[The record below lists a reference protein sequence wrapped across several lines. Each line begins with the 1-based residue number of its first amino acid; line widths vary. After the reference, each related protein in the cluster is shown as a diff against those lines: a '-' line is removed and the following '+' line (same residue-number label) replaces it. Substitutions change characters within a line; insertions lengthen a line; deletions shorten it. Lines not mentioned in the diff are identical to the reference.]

1 MVNGATLREV
11 FGMRNWKLPVYATLA
26 YIFAGAGWIIAGYF
40 LSGAL
45 YENEPAAR
53 FELLKGLAY
62 VGITATVLFIA
73 LTYLDRRNVNG
84 IIDNDLGTEFAQSL
98 RTGDLAL
105 RWLPSFVIVV
115 YTATILILALGL
127 WWVREHTLQVGERS
141 ALALHKVHSAQISG
155 ALDIINFT
163 LRDIANDVAENNLA
177 SPTDLQ
183 QHIQDIASL
192 VSSLS
197 ITDAAGKTIYQTN
210 SRAATLDRSSRDY
223 FLHHKNAPDSG
234 FYLSAPLRGEAS
246 GRWLI
251 MASRPIRSGSGQF
264 MGIVVAVIDPVIFG
278 AYWREIT
285 SIGTTI
291 SIHQSDG
298 ILLLRSPYR
307 EEAIGQ
313 SDRHDLSIMAHSTGP
328 EQQVFREKSLI
339 DSENRIYAF
348 GTVPGYPHLRMLI
361 GLSEAELL
369 QSWRAFA
376 LISLAIYLLVASGLA
391 ALTFAL
397 LRQLRERLV
406 MQRKAAE
413 LARYPL
419 QTPNPVLTV
428 TSTGKRLFMNKA
440 ALQLVNSV
448 HDSTAAQFDRE
459 IQAIANESIPGN
471 REFAIGTR
479 IMSAS
484 FVPHA
489 PDYWDIYLTDVT
501 TIRQG
506 EHLLQLFFDLPFIGM
521 AITSPETKHWLRF
534 NNRLCKILGH
544 TREQLEQKTWTE
556 LTHPDDLAADV
567 AEFDRVMHDKSDG
580 YAMDKRFIRPD
591 GTVVDAVIDVHAVR
605 RPDRSIELFVATVQD
620 ITERKQAERR
630 LLEQRNLYAALTAT
644 NEAMIRLR
652 DRDALFQRICEVS
665 VERAGLAFAWVGLID
680 TAEKR
685 IRPAARHGDD
695 KNYIDSI
702 EVSIDA
708 LRAEGRGPAGRLMT
722 TGEHQVVN
730 DVAMDPTLAPW
741 LKATARS
748 GVSALAVFPIRQG
761 DSLIATL
768 HLYSHDTGYF
778 NTDIVRLLD
787 EMVANLSFAL
797 DKLNNEAQRAQAVTE
812 LQRVES
818 RLQFAL
824 QGGEH
829 GVWEWNAQ
837 NNEVYFSPGWKA
849 MLGYTDAEI
858 GSSYSEWES
867 RVHPD
872 DLASTLGELH
882 RFSSGETTSYVS
894 EYRLRCKDGSHK
906 WILDR
911 GKAIIRT
918 ADGKP
923 LQAIGTHT
931 DISEERRIREQ
942 LSESEAK
949 FKGLVEQ
956 SMIGIYM
963 VDNQNMLYAN
973 PRTEEIFG
981 YAPGE
986 MNGIA
991 VHALVAPE
999 DRDTVDGNILR
1010 RTSGDI
1016 DSLRYEFRA
1025 LRKDGGVI
1033 DVGVHGSRTILA
1045 GKPVVLGVLQDITDK
1060 RLHEERVREYVDR
1073 LERSIMSTVQA
1084 ISYMVDLRDPYTA
1097 GHERRVG
1104 ELAAAIGTEIGL
1116 SEDQVTGL
1124 RVAGGVHD
1132 VGKIAVP
1139 AEILS
1144 KPTRLSVAEF
1154 AIVKTHAQQG
1164 YEILKDIDFP
1174 WPVAQTVW
1182 QHHERLDGS
1191 GYPRGLRGDDISLEA
1206 RIMAV
1211 ADVVESMSTHRPYR
1225 PALGLEAAFTEL
1237 QDKAGKLYDPAV
1249 VAACVRLFHEKGY
1262 TLPA

>member
-1 MVNGATLREV
+1 
-11 FGMRNWKLPVYATLA
+11 MRNWKLPVFATLA
-26 YIFAGAGWIIAGYF
+26 YILAGAGWIIAGYF

-45 YENEPAAR
+45 YENEAAAR
-53 FELLKGLAY
+53 FELLKGLTY
-62 VGITATVLFIA
+62 VGITATVLFIT
-73 LTYLDRRNVNG
+73 LTYLDRRNVDN
-84 IIDNDLGTEFAQSL
+84 IIDNDLGAEFAQSL

-105 RWLPSFVIVV
+105 RWLPSFVVMT

-127 WWVREHTLQVGERS
+127 WWVREDTLQVGERS
-141 ALALHKVHSAQISG
+141 ALALQKVHAAQMSG

-163 LRDIANDVAENNLA
+163 LRDIARDVTEKNLA
-177 SPTDLQ
+177 SPADLQ
-183 QHIQDIASL
+183 HHMQDIASL

-197 ITDAAGKTIYQTN
+197 ITDAAGKTIYQTY
-210 SRAATLDRSSRDY
+210 SHAATLDRSSRDY
-223 FLHHKNAPDSG
+223 FIHHKNNPDSG

-251 MASRPIRSGSGQF
+251 MASRSIRSASGQF

-285 SIGTTI
+285 SNGTTI

-313 SDRHDLSIMAHSTGP
+313 SDRHDLSIMAGSTAPG
-328 EQQVFREKSLI
+328 QQVFREKSPI
-339 DSENRIYAF
+339 DNEDRIYAF
-348 GTVPGYPHLRMLI
+348 GTVPGYPHLRLLM
-361 GLSEAELL
+361 GLSEAALL

-376 LISLAIYLLVASGLA
+376 LISLAVYLLVSSGLT

-419 QTPNPVLTV
+419 QTFNPVMTV
-428 TSTGKRLFMNKA
+428 TSTGRKLFMNKA
-440 ALQLVNSV
+440 ARHLVNSV
-448 HDSTAAQFDRE
+448 RDGTAVQLDRE
-459 IQAIANESIPGN
+459 IQAIVNERIPGT

-501 TIRQG
+501 TARQS
-506 EHLLQLFFDLPFIGM
+506 EHLQQLFFDLPFIGM
-521 AITSPETKHWLRF
+521 AITSPSTKHWLRF
-534 NNRLCKILGH
+534 NNRLCEILGY
-544 TREQLEQKTWTE
+544 TRKQLEQKTWVE
-556 LTHPDDLAADV
+556 LTHPEDIAVDV
-567 AEFDRVMHDKSDG
+567 AEFERVMRDESDG
-580 YAMDKRFIRPD
+580 YSIEKRFVRPD
-591 GTVVDAVIDVHAVR
+591 GSVIDAVIDVHAVR
-605 RPDRSIELFVATVQD
+605 KADHSIDVFVSTIQD

-630 LLEQRNLYAALTAT
+630 LREQRNLYAALSAT
-644 NEAMIRLR
+644 NEAMMRLH
-652 DRDALFQRICEVS
+652 DRGQLFQRVCEVA
-665 VERAGLAFAWVGLID
+665 VERAGLEFAWVGLVD
-680 TAEKR
+680 
-685 IRPAARHGDD
+685 PAQTCITPIARHGEDHG
-695 KNYIDSI
+695 YIDSI
-702 EVSIDA
+702 RVGTDPA
-708 LRAEGRGPAGRLMT
+708 LPEGRGPAGRLIAS
-722 TGEHQVVN
+722 GQHQIVN
-730 DVAMDPTLAPW
+730 DIDADPTLALW
-741 LKATARS
+741 KKATHHAKL
-748 GVSALAVFPIRQG
+748 SALAVFPVREDGAIV
-761 DSLIATL
+761 ATL
-768 HLYSHDTGYF
+768 HLYSRNSGYF
-778 NTDIVRLLD
+778 SAEIVQLLD

-797 DKLNNEAQRAQAVTE
+797 DKLNNEAQRARAVTE

-858 GSSYSEWES
+858 GSSYYEWES

-872 DLASTLGELH
+872 DLASALKALQ
-882 RFSSGETTSYVS
+882 RFSNGETANYIA

-911 GKAIIRT
+911 GKAITRT

-963 VDNQNMLYAN
+963 VDNQHMLYAN

-981 YAPGE
+981 YASGE

-991 VHALVAPE
+991 IHAFVAPE
-999 DRDTVDGNILR
+999 DRDTVDSNIR
-1010 RTSGDI
+1010 RSTSGDI
-1016 DSLRYEFRA
+1016 NSLRYEFRA
-1025 LRKDGGVI
+1025 LRKDGRVI
-1033 DVGVHGSRTILA
+1033 DVGVHGNRTLLA
-1045 GKPVVLGVLQDITDK
+1045 GKPVVLGVLQDITDR
-1060 RLHEERVREYVDR
+1060 RLNEERMREYVTR
-1073 LERSIMSTVQA
+1073 LERSMMSTVQA
-1084 ISYMVDLRDPYTA
+1084 ISRMVDLRDPYTS

-1104 ELAAAIGTEIGL
+1104 ELAAAIGSELGL
-1116 SEDQVTGL
+1116 NEHQVTGL

-1144 KPTRLSVAEF
+1144 KPTRLSAAEF

-1164 YEILKDIDFP
+1164 YEILQDIDFP
-1174 WPVAQTVW
+1174 WPIAQTVW

-1191 GYPRGLRGDDISLEA
+1191 GYPRGLRGDDICLEA
-1206 RIMAV
+1206 RILAV

-1225 PALGLEAAFTEL
+1225 PALGIEAAFAEL
-1237 QDKAGKLYDPAV
+1237 QAHSGTLYDPAIV
-1249 VAACVRLFHEKGY
+1249 SACIKLFHEKGY
-1262 TLPA
+1262 QFPE

>member
-1 MVNGATLREV
+1 
-11 FGMRNWKLPVYATLA
+11 MRNWKLPVYATLA
-26 YIFAGAGWIIAGYF
+26 YILAGAGWIVAGHF
-40 LSGAL
+40 LSNVL
-45 YENEPAAR
+45 YEHPPAAN

-73 LTYLDRRNVNG
+73 LTYLDRRNVGN

-105 RWLPSFVIVV
+105 RWLPSLVVVV
-115 YTATILILALGL
+115 YTATILILVQGL

-141 ALALHKVHSAQISG
+141 ALALHKVHAAQMSG
-155 ALDIINFT
+155 ALDIVNFT
-163 LRDIANDVAENNLA
+163 LRDIAYDVAENNLA
-177 SPTDLQ
+177 SPAHLQ

-192 VSSLS
+192 ASDIS
-197 ITDAAGKTIYQTN
+197 ITDAAGRTIYQTN

-223 FLHHKNAPDSG
+223 FLHHRNDPDSG
-234 FYLSAPLRGEAS
+234 FYLSAPLRGKVS

-251 MASRPIRSGSGQF
+251 MASRPIRSSSGQF
-264 MGIVVAVIDPVIFG
+264 MGIVVAVIDPVVFG

-285 SIGTTI
+285 SISTTI
-291 SIHQSDG
+291 SLHQSDG

-307 EEAIGQ
+307 EEAIDQ
-313 SDRHDLSIMAHSTGP
+313 HYLSIMARGAGP
-328 EQQVFREKSLI
+328 GQQVFREKGLI
-339 DSENRIYAF
+339 DSENRIHAF
-348 GTVPGYPHLRMLI
+348 GMVPGYPHLRLLI
-361 GLSEAELL
+361 GLSETQLL

-376 LISLAIYLLVASGLA
+376 LISLVIYLLVASGLA

-419 QTPNPVLTV
+419 QTLNPVMTV
-428 TSTGKRLFMNKA
+428 TSTGKKLFMNKA

-448 HDSTAAQFDRE
+448 HDSTAAQLDHE
-459 IQAIANESIPGN
+459 IQVMVNESIPGN

-501 TIRQG
+501 SVRRG
-506 EHLLQLFFDLPFIGM
+506 EYLLQLFFDLPFIGM

-534 NNRLCKILGH
+534 NNRLCEILGH

-567 AEFDRVMHDKSDG
+567 AEFDRMIQDESDG
-580 YAMDKRFIRPD
+580 YSLDKRFIRPD
-591 GTVVDAVIDVHAVR
+591 GTVIDTVIDVHAVR
-605 RPDRSIELFVATVQD
+605 RPDRSIEIFVATVQD

-652 DRDALFQRICEVS
+652 DREALFQRICEVA

-695 KNYIDSI
+695 KGYIDSI
-702 EVSIDA
+702 KVSIDA
-708 LRAEGRGPAGRLMT
+708 LLPEGRGPAGRLIR
-722 TGEHQVVN
+722 TGEHQIVN
-730 DVAMDPTLAPW
+730 DVAADPTLGPW

-748 GVSALAVFPIRQG
+748 GVSALAVLPIRQG

-797 DKLNNEAQRAQAVTE
+797 DKLHNEAQRVRAVDE
-812 LQRVES
+812 LQRTEA

-824 QGGEH
+824 QGGGH

-837 NNEVYFSPGWKA
+837 NNGVYFSPGWKA

-858 GSSYSEWES
+858 GNAYNEWES

-872 DLASTLGELH
+872 DLPSILKELH
-882 RFSSGETTSYVS
+882 RFSNGEATNYVA
-894 EYRLRCKDGSHK
+894 EYRLRCKDGSYK

-911 GKAIIRT
+911 GKVITRT
-918 ADGKP
+918 VEGKP
-923 LQAIGTHT
+923 LQAIGTST

-956 SMIGIYM
+956 SLIGIYM
-963 VDNQNMLYAN
+963 VDNHNMLYAN

-991 VHALVAPE
+991 VHALVTPE
-999 DRDTVDGNILR
+999 DRGTVDGNIRR
-1010 RTSGDI
+1010 RTSGEI

-1025 LRKDGGVI
+1025 LRKDGRVI
-1033 DVGVHGSRTILA
+1033 DVGVHGSRTMLA

-1084 ISYMVDLRDPYTA
+1084 ISYMVDLRDPYTS

-1104 ELAAAIGTEIGL
+1104 ELAAAIGAEIGL
-1116 SEDQVTGL
+1116 TEDQITGL

-1144 KPTRLSVAEF
+1144 KPTRLSTAEF
-1154 AIVKTHAQQG
+1154 AIVQTHAQQG
-1164 YEILKDIDFP
+1164 YEILKDIEFP

-1191 GYPRGLRGDDISLEA
+1191 GYPRGLRGDEICLEA

-1225 PALGLEAAFTEL
+1225 PALGLEAALTEL